1 MWEVLPVFLGFGPEV
16 FWWFD
21 GLERENTREYFTRTR
36 DLYER
41 EVREQLEELLLEL
54 GGGDVKVFRQHR
66 DLRFSRDKRPYKER
80 TYGVAGGLYVQI
92 SARGMYVGTGY
103 YRVEPDQLERLR
115 AAVADDETG
124 PVLERALA
132 KARLDVAGAELK
144 TAPRGYPRDHPRIA
158 LLRHKALIAGRREPP
173 GRAGIG
179 RDVALEHLRGTWQ
192 GAAPLNAWLDEHVGP
207 STLPPPE
214 PRGRR

>member
-41 EVREQLEELLLEL
+41 EVRGQLEELLLEL

-103 YRVEPDQLERLR
+103 YRVEPDQLERFR

-144 TAPRGYPRDHPRIA
+144 TAPRGYPRDHPRIE
-158 LLRHKALIAGRREPP
+158 LLRRKQLIVGRSLPGEGGIAREP
-173 GRAGIG
+173 
-179 RDVALEHLRGTWQ
+179 ALKLARGVRT
-192 GAAPLNAWLDEHVGP
+192 ASAPIVAWLDQHVGP
-207 STLPPPE
+207 TTAPAESRFR
-214 PRGRR
+214 RG